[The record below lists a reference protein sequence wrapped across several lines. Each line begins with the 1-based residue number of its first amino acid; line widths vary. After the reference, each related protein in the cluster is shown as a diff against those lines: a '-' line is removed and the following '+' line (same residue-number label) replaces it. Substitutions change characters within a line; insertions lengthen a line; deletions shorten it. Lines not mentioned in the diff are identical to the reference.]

1 MPQRFRRRAPG
12 PPKRAFRNTG
22 VAPRLGSSGATCR
35 IQPQSLSIVS
45 RIGETATLRKGT
57 LLQLIDKPRGD
68 VKDRT
73 LADQGR
79 SRIEWAAS
87 FMPVL
92 AQIRD
97 RFAKEKPLTGVRI
110 GACLH
115 VTTETANLMLALK
128 AGGAEIELCASN
140 PLSTQD
146 DVAAALSEHFEVPT
160 HAIKGEDNATYYKH
174 IESVIATKPHMT
186 MDDGC
191 DLVTTIYTKHNHLLK
206 DMIGGCEETTTGVIR
221 LHAMEKDGVLPF
233 PVIAVNDALTK
244 HMFDNRYGTGQSTID
259 GIIRATNVLIAGH
272 TCVVVGY
279 GWCGR
284 GVASRAKGLGAHVVV
299 TEIDPRKALEA
310 AMDGFAVMS
319 IAEAAKVGDIFVTLT
334 GNYHVI
340 GMQHFEA
347 MKDGAIVC
355 NSGHFNDELDLE
367 SLAKA
372 ALSKTKPRDFVD
384 AYKLPSGRT
393 VRVLA
398 EGRLI
403 NLAAAEGHPAA
414 VMDMSFANQGMA
426 AAYLA
431 QNYKT
436 LEKKVYS
443 VPDEIDQEVA
453 LLKLAAMKITIDT
466 PTPEQVKYMASWSE
480 GT

>member
-1 MPQRFRRRAPG
+1 M
-12 PPKRAFRNTG
+12 
-22 VAPRLGSSGATCR
+22 
-35 IQPQSLSIVS
+35 
-45 RIGETATLRKGT
+45 
-57 LLQLIDKPRGD
+57 QLIDKQLGD
-68 VKDRT
+68 VKDRS

-79 SRIEWAAS
+79 SKIEWAAT

-92 AQIRD
+92 AQIKE
-97 RFAKEKPLTGVRI
+97 RFAKEKPLAGVRI

-115 VTTETANLMLALK
+115 VTTETANLVLALQ
-128 AGGAEIELCASN
+128 AGGAEVELCASN

-146 DVAAALSEHFEVPT
+146 DVAAALSEHFAIPT

-174 IESVIATKPHMT
+174 IESVVATKPHMT

-206 DMIGGCEETTTGVIR
+206 EMIGGCEETTTGVIR

-259 GIIRATNVLIAGH
+259 GIVRATNVLFAGH
-272 TCVVVGY
+272 TVVVCGY

-284 GVASRAKGLGAHVVV
+284 GVASRVKGLGATVIV
-299 TEIDPRKALEA
+299 TEIDPLKALEA
-310 AMDGFAVMS
+310 AMDGFLVMP
-319 IAEAAKVGDIFVTLT
+319 IAEAAKVGDIFITVT

-340 GMQHFEA
+340 AGEHFEA

-355 NSGHFNDELDLE
+355 NAGHFNDEH
-367 SLAKA
+367 KM
-372 ALSKTKPRDFVD
+372 KN
-384 AYKLPSGRT
+384 GNT

-403 NLAAAEGHPAA
+403 NLSAAEGHPPS
-414 VMDMSFANQGMA
+414 VMDMSFANQAMA
-426 AAYLA
+426 AGYLA

-436 LEKKVYS
+436 LDKKVYP
-443 VPDEIDQEVA
+443 VPAFIDEEVA
-453 LLKLAAMKITIDT
+453 KLKLAAMKIAIDT